1 VALGEPRYVW
11 KIDSAA
17 NIVKLGRRRDLETR
31 RFEVEAVAFVGGE
44 RPDGGLDEFRAEV
57 QIRHRGQPTAA
68 AIRPTR
74 SGRWAVETD
83 EPVWAAAPGQAAVF
97 YDGDVVLGGGRI
109 VRAENSGD

>member
-31 RFEVEAVAFVGGE
+31 RFEVEAVAFVGGSDRTAGSMSSARRSRSGIE
-44 RPDGGLDEFRAEV
+44 VNPRPR
-57 QIRHRGQPTAA
+57 RS
-68 AIRPTR
+68 RPTR